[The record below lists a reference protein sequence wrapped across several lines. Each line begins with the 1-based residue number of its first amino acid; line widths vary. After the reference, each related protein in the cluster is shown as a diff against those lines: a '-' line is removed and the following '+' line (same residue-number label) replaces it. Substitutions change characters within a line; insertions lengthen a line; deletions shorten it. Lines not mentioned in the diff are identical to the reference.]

1 MEENKKVIMTG
12 IIIILA
18 IALAVVMYFFVRA
31 RLEERAE
38 AAKKIKTTELA
49 EIEESMREKEEFPE
63 PIQVELDKSDPLI
76 RQLAVGF
83 SSHPEFTKWLLTTDL
98 IRKFVAAVDNIAN
111 GLSPRPHIDFFTPD
125 EKFKLKEKKGAYYID
140 PESYSRYDIVADVF
154 ASLDT
159 KAFVRLYR
167 QLKPA
172 IQEAYKD
179 LGYPNE
185 DFQNTLARAISE
197 LMKVPVIYDDIKVT
211 KKVVTYTIVDSKLEE
226 LSTAQKHL
234 LRMGP
239 ENVLRIQDKLKEIA
253 NALGIL

>member
-1 MEENKKVIMTG
+1 MEENKKVIVTG

-18 IALAVVMYFFVRA
+18 IALAVMMYFFVRA
-31 RLEERAE
+31 RLEERA
-38 AAKKIKTTELA
+38 AAAEKLKTVELA
-49 EIEESMREKEEFPE
+49 EIEESIQEKEEFPE
-63 PIQVELDKSDPLI
+63 PLQVELDKSDSLI
-76 RQLAVGF
+76 RQLAAGL
-83 SSHPEFTKWLLTTDL
+83 SSHPAFEKWLLTTDL

-111 GLSPRPHIDFFTPD
+111 GLSPRPQIDSFSPD
-125 EKFKLKEKKGAYYID
+125 GKFKIKRKKGSYYID

-167 QLKPA
+167 QLNPA

-185 DFQNTLARAISE
+185 DFQNTLVRAIAE

-211 KKVVTYTIVDSKLEE
+211 KKVVTYTIVDSRLEE
-226 LSTAQKHL
+226 LSEAQKHL

-239 ENVLRIQDKLKEIA
+239 ENVQRIQDKLKEIA
-253 NALGIL
+253 KTLGI